1 MMELLAFAAVLTAR
15 VPTAPIRYFDRVRV
29 SMPPIRYFEPYPRVG
44 CPKGYSLW
52 WPANREF
59 DNDKYAECVKY
70 VVPAKASAHKLPHKP
85 AESQRPMIGGGG
97 QVAGSK

>member
-1 MMELLAFAAVLTAR
+1 MMDLLALTAVLAVR
-15 VPTAPIRYFDRVRV
+15 VSIAPIRYFERV

-44 CPKGYSLW
+44 CPKGYAVW

-70 VVPAKASAHKLPHKP
+70 VAPAKASARKRPHKP
-85 AESQRPMIGGGG
+85 AENQRSMMRGVG